1 MREAYEQRIIR
12 TMFFERCE
20 TIRIDGKLYEVS
32 NASNVDHFNCKMAL
46 CGLWQVTFSSDAI
59 ADLSVDNYVAWR
71 KETVKALKDW
81 DKMYVKHEK
90 TTNKE
95 LGAI

>member
-1 MREAYEQRIIR
+1 MR

-20 TIRIDGKLYEVS
+20 TIKIDGKLYEVS
-32 NASNVDHFNCKMAL
+32 NASNVDHFNCKMHM
-46 CGLWQVTFSSDAI
+46 CSLWQIQFDRDKI
-59 ADLSVDNYVAWR
+59 DDLAVDNYVNWR
-71 KETVKALKDW
+71 KESIKVLKEW